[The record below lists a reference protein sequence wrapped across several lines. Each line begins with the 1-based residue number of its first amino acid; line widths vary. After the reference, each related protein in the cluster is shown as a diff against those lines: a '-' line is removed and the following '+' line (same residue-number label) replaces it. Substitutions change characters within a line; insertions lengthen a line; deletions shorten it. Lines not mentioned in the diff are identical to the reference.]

1 MNQHFTVTGMSCGHC
16 ERAIT
21 QAIHALDPQA
31 QVHIDRNAQQVQVH
45 IDRNAQ
51 QAQVQ
56 SDLARQALAQAITSE
71 GYALA

>member
-1 MNQHFTVTGMSCGHC
+1 MNQHFTVIGMSCGHC

-31 QVHIDRNAQQVQVH
+31 QVHIDRNAQQVQV
-45 IDRNAQ
+45 
-51 QAQVQ
+51 Q

>member
-31 QVHIDRNAQQVQVH
+31 QVHIDRSAGQV
-45 IDRNAQ
+45 
-51 QAQVQ
+51 QVQ
-56 SDLARQALAQAITSE
+56 SDLTRQALAQAITSE

>member
-31 QVHIDRNAQQVQVH
+31 QVHIDRNAQVH

-51 QAQVQ
+51 QVQVQ

>member
-31 QVHIDRNAQQVQVH
+31 QVHIDRNAQQVQV
-45 IDRNAQ
+45 
-51 QAQVQ
+51 Q